1 MLNYP
6 LTEFTL
12 KELRVLSEAI
22 TLRIEDKQIDINR
35 TNKMWPSS
43 VKRNLLS
50 KFEDGLPELREMH
63 VRVLTAIDIV
73 KQKETTN
80 AN

>member
-6 LTEFTL
+6 LTEFSL
-12 KELRVLSEAI
+12 KELKILSGLLYDKI
-22 TLRIEDKQIDINR
+22 QHKQIDIQR
-35 TNKMWPSS
+35 ASMVIEGPL
-43 VKRNLLS
+43 REALL
-50 KFEDGLPELREMH
+50 KKYNDGFPEIREMH

-73 KQKETTN
+73 KQKEITN

>member
-6 LTEFTL
+6 LTEFSL
-12 KELRVLSEAI
+12 KELHILSNLISEGI
-22 TLRIEDKQIDINR
+22 DDKQCLTRVANMVDGTVGKR
-35 TNKMWPSS
+35 LSNKYQ
-43 VKRNLLS
+43 
-50 KFEDGLPELREMH
+50 DGLSELREMH

>member
-6 LTEFTL
+6 LTEFSL
-12 KELRVLSEAI
+12 KELTLLSEAI
-22 TLRIEDKQIDINR
+22 CEKIDVKQAEISRAKMLYSSGLRREVIRKYN
-35 TNKMWPSS
+35 
-43 VKRNLLS
+43 
-50 KFEDGLPELREMH
+50 DGMPELREMH